1 MSSPSLF
8 SCWTGESNIASR
20 SIYLM
25 WEGRGCEDE
34 MRYVCKVLDQCLVH
48 TGSKHWFVNAG
59 LVLLNYLM
67 IVVLHHLNAKDRII
81 AWIYL
86 NMNRKCS
93 KWYIVIFSGFVTSKW
108 LIWKRAINKLNL
120 TKANFQLICQIILPS
135 PKGHGCYSVFKTT
148 TLRLATYHHITC
160 VHGNFTKSY
169 HSQRFKSANPLP
181 YSVRNP
187 EKQIKRS

>member
-1 MSSPSLF
+1 
-8 SCWTGESNIASR
+8 
-20 SIYLM
+20 M

-34 MRYVCKVLDQCLVH
+34 MRYVCQVLDQCLVH
-48 TGSKHWFVNAG
+48 TGSNWFVNAG
-59 LVLLNYLM
+59 LLVLNYLM

-86 NMNRKCS
+86 NMNRICS

-108 LIWKRAINKLNL
+108 LIWKKAINKLNL
-120 TKANFQLICQIILPS
+120 TNFQLICQIILPS
-135 PKGHGCYSVFKTT
+135 PKGHGRYSVFKTT
-148 TLRLATYHHITC
+148 TLRLATYHRITC

-169 HSQRFKSANPLP
+169 HSQRFKSTNPLP